1 MPKKPIRDGFHLS
14 NTRRNLPMNLLRLRE
29 RIMNEFR
36 PMLHAHDV
44 TEQQWRVLRVLQEAE
59 ELDARDVAERA
70 CILAPSLSRI
80 LKTLTARGLIET
92 ARDSSDGRRTMIR
105 LSADG
110 NAFIERLTPESAAS
124 YARIEKIIGAGRMA
138 ELIDALAETLDLLDE
153 AEES

>member
-1 MPKKPIRDGFHLS
+1 MMKAASANEWSCAVTANGVAVITINRPEAK
-14 NTRRNLPMNLLRLRE
+14 NAVNL
-29 RIMNEFR
+29 
-36 PMLHAHDV
+36 DV
-44 TEQQWRVLRVLQEAE
+44 AEGIAAAVE

-105 LSADG
+105 LSTAG

-124 YARIEKIIGAGRMA
+124 YARLEKIIGAGRMA